1 MKAAVIFTAIEGVG
15 TPHLAVFRAH
25 NPDVPYF
32 VATKPADLHFNHHM
46 DATIVECWAK
56 NREGLDVDYVI
67 HADYDTR
74 IACDIMRA
82 LAMSEDRLVDVITN
96 TWTLGGR
103 GATLNLVA
111 FRKSLLDLMVDEYAA
126 FNPDMYCELRVV
138 EFCKAHGLH
147 MQLMPSDVCHE
158 LRWECRDVL
167 WWERRFAHP
176 VKHSIDNT
184 STDVPL
190 KLDDLHAND
199 PYSEFPIADYPTPII
214 EGWFSDCPIF
224 HKLIA
229 ELRPELIIEVGTWLG
244 ASAIHM
250 GRGIKQLG
258 LNTRILCVD
267 TWLGSLEFWLDK
279 NDPARYLR
287 LGLKNG
293 YPTVYRQ
300 FMANV
305 IHEGLCAHIIPFP
318 QISSIAA
325 QWLTDKKIAADMIY
339 IDGGHG
345 FDAVTADLD
354 AYAKLVRPGGVI
366 FGDDYDQWQSVKH
379 AVDAWCSKHGHALG
393 VDGHKWIIRL

>member
-46 DATIVECWAK
+46 DTTIVECWAK

-158 LRWECRDVL
+158 LRWECRDVA
-167 WWERRFAHP
+167 WWEQRFAHP
-176 VKHSIDNT
+176 IKRTIDNLADEAAAAAYT
-184 STDVPL
+184 QNL
-190 KLDDLHAND
+190 KSYATALDRVG
-199 PYSEFPIADYPTPII
+199 TP
-214 EGWFSDCPIF
+214 
-224 HKLIA
+224 A
-229 ELRPELIIEVGTWLG
+229 ELRYHNLCVQPSDINEHLPVLRALATQCCAVTELGVRNAVSTAAFVVARPKRLRCCDIERSPAVDVVAKHASDADVQFSFELG
-244 ASAIHM
+244 DSRQIEAGACDLLFIDTRHTRAQLTAELERHGHLVARWIVLHDTVTFGERGNDGGEGLLPAVREFLARYPWRIAKEYTNNNGLMVLEPSAI
-250 GRGIKQLG
+250 
-258 LNTRILCVD
+258 T
-267 TWLGSLEFWLDK
+267 
-279 NDPARYLR
+279 
-287 LGLKNG
+287 
-293 YPTVYRQ
+293 
-300 FMANV
+300 
-305 IHEGLCAHIIPFP
+305 
-318 QISSIAA
+318 
-325 QWLTDKKIAADMIY
+325 
-339 IDGGHG
+339 
-345 FDAVTADLD
+345 
-354 AYAKLVRPGGVI
+354 
-366 FGDDYDQWQSVKH
+366 
-379 AVDAWCSKHGHALG
+379 
-393 VDGHKWIIRL
+393 